1 MPLLL
6 AFLALGHAPLPGTT
20 LEVYWVDVEG
30 GAAAFIKTPAGESI
44 LNDTGNPGT
53 RDAGRIHRV
62 DTREAGLKKIDH
74 LITSHFHGDHYGGA
88 AILANL
94 TDSKNCK
101 GHFIKLSVSSDG
113 KSYVILNS
121 RNIEERKYRSTQ

>member
-6 AFLALGHAPLPGTT
+6 AFLALGHAPLPGKT
-20 LEVYWVDVEG
+20 LEMYRGDMEG
-30 GAAAFIKTPAGESI
+30 
-44 LNDTGNPGT
+44 
-53 RDAGRIHRV
+53 
-62 DTREAGLKKIDH
+62 EA
-74 LITSHFHGDHYGGA
+74 T
-88 AILANL
+88 ILANL

-121 RNIEERKYRSTQ
+121 RNKEERKYRSTQ